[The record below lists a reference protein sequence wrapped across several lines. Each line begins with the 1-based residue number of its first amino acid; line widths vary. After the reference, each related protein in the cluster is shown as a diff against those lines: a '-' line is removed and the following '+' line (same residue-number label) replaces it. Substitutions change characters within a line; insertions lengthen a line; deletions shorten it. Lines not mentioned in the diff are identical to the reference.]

1 MFVPFFSEPSVER
14 RKLWRRK
21 GGGGGGKGGGGGGG
35 RGSTSSGGSGG
46 GGGGRS
52 VTSISSA
59 GGSRGV
65 SSYSPGGGRSV
76 AITSGPYAGR
86 QQGGG
91 TRSNVY
97 GSKTY
102 GSGYPGGGGRG
113 TAGLG
118 FPFIFWPLSFG
129 ALGFA
134 GSYAYLNGNNEYGRP
149 DDESRPGGP
158 QTVAIIPSANSG
170 SNTTFRFLTDRD
182 SVEAMKPI
190 LVQECGSMIQ
200 NNDNIATERYNGST
214 VTPPRPEQVV
224 QYFRAST
231 AALSLDGYNNTAIFE
246 EEGTPDVS
254 LPANIDTSL
263 LECLNKTIGDAIPLE
278 DNAGLS
284 HSPAPL
290 AIFTIVGVLL
300 AFM

>member
-1 MFVPFFSEPSVER
+1 V
-14 RKLWRRK
+14 
-21 GGGGGGKGGGGGGG
+21 
-35 RGSTSSGGSGG
+35 
-46 GGGGRS
+46 
-52 VTSISSA
+52 
-59 GGSRGV
+59 
-65 SSYSPGGGRSV
+65 
-76 AITSGPYAGR
+76 
-86 QQGGG
+86 
-91 TRSNVY
+91 
-97 GSKTY
+97 
-102 GSGYPGGGGRG
+102 GGRG

-149 DDESRPGGP
+149 DDETRPGGP

-190 LVQECGSMIQ
+190 LAERCGTYIQ
-200 NNDNIATERYNGST
+200 NKDSIASERYNGST

-224 QYFRAST
+224 QYYRAST
-231 AALSLDGYNNTAIFE
+231 AALALDGYNNTAIFE
-246 EEGTPDVS
+246 AEGTPDVS
-254 LPANIDTSL
+254 LPAGIDNDL
-263 LECLNKTIGDAIPLE
+263 LTCLNNTIGEAIPLE
-278 DNAGLS
+278 ESAGFI

-300 AFM
+300 TLM

>member
-1 MFVPFFSEPSVER
+1 
-14 RKLWRRK
+14 
-21 GGGGGGKGGGGGGG
+21 
-35 RGSTSSGGSGG
+35 
-46 GGGGRS
+46 
-52 VTSISSA
+52 ISSP

-76 AITSGPYAGR
+76 AITSGPYSGR

-102 GSGYPGGGGRG
+102 GSGYPGGVGGRG

-118 FPFIFWPLSFG
+118 FPFVFWPLSFG
-129 ALGFA
+129 AVGFA
-134 GSYAYLNGNNEYGRP
+134 GSYTYLHANDEYGKP

-182 SVEAMKPI
+182 SIDAMKPI
-190 LVQECGSMIQ
+190 LVEKCGNFIQ
-200 NNDNIATERYNGST
+200 NKDSIATERYNGST
-214 VTPPRPEQVV
+214 ITPPRPEQVV
-224 QYFRAST
+224 QYFRGST

-246 EEGTPDVS
+246 DEGTPDVS
-254 LPANIDTSL
+254 LPANIDSDL
-263 LECLNKTIGDAIPLE
+263 LSCLNATIGEAIPLE
-278 DNAGLS
+278 DVVLQSIEGTIPQVGNAGFS
-284 HSPAPL
+284 TSPTPFAVL
-290 AIFTIVGVLL
+290 TIFGLL
-300 AFM
+300 VAFV